1 MDVDFATAVGKL
13 HGVGNGGVG
22 NGISGG
28 ISCGSLSL
36 SLLSPGIGGL
46 LNPVAFKG
54 PPFFGAFE

>member
-1 MDVDFATAVGKL
+1 MASAMVALVM
-13 HGVGNGGVG
+13 
-22 NGISGG
+22 GISGG